1 MTVSDATPDRALARL
16 RRFLIG
22 LAGLIFLVTP
32 VELIASDHT
41 RTPTQWIPYG
51 LCGLGLLC
59 AAVIWRAPS
68 MRAGRMVRALLIVI
82 GLGAA
87 YGTLEHVEKNIAFA
101 LEIHPDLGGLELAA
115 RALGG
120 ANPLLAPGILAI
132 GAVLALA
139 AALSA
144 PGSQPGP
151 ASSPAAANSPKTP
164 ANPSKSRSRSGPSR
178 SATRY

>member
-1 MTVSDATPDRALARL
+1 MARL

-68 MRAGRMVRALLIVI
+68 MRAGRMVRA
-82 GLGAA
+82 A
-87 YGTLEHVEKNIAFA
+87 
-101 LEIHPDLGGLELAA
+101 
-115 RALGG
+115 
-120 ANPLLAPGILAI
+120 
-132 GAVLALA
+132 
-139 AALSA
+139 
-144 PGSQPGP
+144 
-151 ASSPAAANSPKTP
+151 
-164 ANPSKSRSRSGPSR
+164 SGPTPIR
-178 SATRY
+178 QRGRDAQASADHSLCKGHAMNLRLTRIAVACGFAVALVAATASCSFAPRAHEDQAQAASAW